1 MVICLWWATSH
12 RAHNTQ
18 TSTGTR
24 TYIHNKT
31 RGKEIQSVIM
41 LEWINKSCPFLLLL
55 LPFLETKSLP
65 TAFLG
70 CSQQGQQA
78 LTLDRKWEMALK
90 SSHWS
95 SWKMWRL
102 LEVEHRQQHP
112 QQDCRARLTHTHSYL
127 LYVVARFR
135 TSLNKHY
142 IKFFGF
148 PLTLFN
154 RYLPVVNKGVKR
166 CTTKDTIYFIK
177 KTL

>member
-1 MVICLWWATSH
+1 MPFPAATAAFS
-12 RAHNTQ
+12 RDQKSSNSVFGLFTA
-18 TSTGTR
+18 GTAGFNFGQKMR
-24 TYIHNKT
+24 NGSK
-31 RGKEIQSVIM
+31 IQSLKQ
-41 LEWINKSCPFLLLL
+41 LENV
-55 LPFLETKSLP
+55 ET
-65 TAFLG
+65 F
-70 CSQQGQQA
+70 
-78 LTLDRKWEMALK
+78 R
-90 SSHWS
+90 
-95 SWKMWRL
+95 
-102 LEVEHRQQHP
+102 VEHRQQHP

>member
-1 MVICLWWATSH
+1 MPFPAATAAFS
-12 RAHNTQ
+12 RDQKSSNSVFGLFTA
-18 TSTGTR
+18 GTAGFNFGQKMR
-24 TYIHNKT
+24 NGSK
-31 RGKEIQSVIM
+31 IQSLKQ
-41 LEWINKSCPFLLLL
+41 LENV
-55 LPFLETKSLP
+55 ETFRGG
-65 TAFLG
+65 A
-70 CSQQGQQA
+70 QA
-78 LTLDRKWEMALK
+78 AASAAGLQSTT
-90 SSHWS
+90 H
-95 SWKMWRL
+95 
-102 LEVEHRQQHP
+102 
-112 QQDCRARLTHTHSYL
+112 THTHSYL